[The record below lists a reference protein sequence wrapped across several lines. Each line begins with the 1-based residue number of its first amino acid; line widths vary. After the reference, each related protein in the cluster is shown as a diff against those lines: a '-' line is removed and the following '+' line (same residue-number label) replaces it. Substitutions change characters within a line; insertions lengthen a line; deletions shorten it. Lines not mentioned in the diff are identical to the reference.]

1 MTQEQF
7 QFVLLS
13 LEFSEEYR
21 EMTDE
26 EKWDNTPAMYKDFR
40 KSYFFDPE
48 MDEAECIINY
58 LTKQNNND

>member
-7 QFVLLS
+7 QFALLS

-26 EKWDNTPAMYKDFR
+26 EKWENTPGMYKDFR

-48 MDEAECIINY
+48 KDEQDCIIDY
-58 LTKQNNND
+58 LNKNNNE

>member
-7 QFVLLS
+7 QFALLS

-26 EKWDNTPAMYKDFR
+26 EKWDNTSAMYKVFS
-40 KSYFFDPE
+40 KSYFFEPE
-48 MDEAECIINY
+48 MDEVECIINY